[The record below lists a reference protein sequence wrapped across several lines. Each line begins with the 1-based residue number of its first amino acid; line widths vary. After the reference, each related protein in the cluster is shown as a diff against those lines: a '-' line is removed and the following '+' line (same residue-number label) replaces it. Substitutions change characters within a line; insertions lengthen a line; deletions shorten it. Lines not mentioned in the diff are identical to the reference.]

1 MLSLGRNLGG
11 FIFPPT
17 SIEIWA
23 GNSKSSLQL
32 IQKIN
37 PTQPLKDGSVR
48 IEPIEITLKAGN
60 YSFIKVIARPVTK
73 LPSWHNGKG
82 QPGWVFID
90 EVFFN

>member
-1 MLSLGRNLGG
+1 
-11 FIFPPT
+11 
-17 SIEIWA
+17 
-23 GNSKSSLQL
+23 
-32 IQKIN
+32 
-37 PTQPLKDGSVR
+37 VR
-48 IEPIEITLKAGN
+48 IEPTEITLKADN